1 MRRVRYL
8 PTDVFFVFPSYRKT
22 IYRAENPS
30 RISNSLQ
37 VDERFLYFSKPPGHD
52 QGNTLVIVILLSDCL
67 QYSNSAINPVLYAF
81 LSDNFKKSFRKA
93 CHCDKREVTGQ
104 GHNQDCSATTRSVN
118 KAERSS
124 DAIVENQMFM

>member
-1 MRRVRYL
+1 M
-8 PTDVFFVFPSYRKT
+8 
-22 IYRAENPS
+22 
-30 RISNSLQ
+30 
-37 VDERFLYFSKPPGHD
+37 
-52 QGNTLVIVILLSDCL
+52 
-67 QYSNSAINPVLYAF
+67 LYAF